1 MQELHPE
8 QSYVFEIARELEVT
22 PRILSHT
29 KPTISCA
36 EKLDL
41 LKHESPNEFSTWTL
55 DRIVKALYFS
65 RKDWPFY
72 AVITPEFGRNIDQ
85 REIFPRV
92 LWMPPSSAEKYELS
106 PKHTPPGMTWGTCT
120 PFPLESNIATERGK
134 IAGFLIV
141 DYKPI
146 WNEEVNISIG
156 GPEKTGLRTSMHL
169 PYWAIPEILKRQ
181 FGEDRVRLFK
191 LNHLKTPL

>member
-1 MQELHPE
+1 MSHQEHGLHHE
-8 QSYVFEIARELEVT
+8 QDYVLSIGKEIGVNPKILEHKK
-22 PRILSHT
+22 S
-29 KPTISCA
+29 TISCI
-36 EKLDL
+36 EKLDM
-41 LKHESPNEFSTWTL
+41 LKNEDPKKFSDWNTS
-55 DRIVKALYFS
+55 RIIKALYFS

-72 AVITPEFGRNIDQ
+72 GVITPEFEKNVDQ
-85 REIFPRV
+85 KEIFSRV

-106 PKHTPPGMTWGTCT
+106 PKHTPLGMSWGTCT
-120 PFPLESNIATERGK
+120 PFPLSSSVGTERGK

-146 WNEEVNISIG
+146 KDLEINISIG

-181 FGEDRVRLFK
+181 FGEERVRLFN
-191 LNHLKTPL
+191 LNL